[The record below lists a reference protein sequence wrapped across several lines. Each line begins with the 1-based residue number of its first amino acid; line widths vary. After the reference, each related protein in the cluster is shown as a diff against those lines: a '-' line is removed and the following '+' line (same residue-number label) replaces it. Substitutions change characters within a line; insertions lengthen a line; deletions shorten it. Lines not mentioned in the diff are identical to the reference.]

1 MSAGVAM
8 NDIDGGWAARLG
20 AMVLVMAWALPA
32 YAHAHGSSGYYQPI
46 VIVPVDD
53 SRNKACL
60 AGVPADP
67 DDVQKAKER
76 IERTMAAYFALTPQS
91 SAEDIRAV
99 FDRDKKDVA
108 WKFDGA
114 STPIEQIGPKFQMP
128 PQQRMVI
135 ATVVGGDAQ
144 TARAIWAVT
153 PASGSGTEYYA
164 GDFINEGWLG
174 GWKIW
179 HLAIFPESKKPDTPS
194 AYCHFDPDQAF

>member
-1 MSAGVAM
+1 MIRDVGIVWTLRCCALVSAIACVH
-8 NDIDGGWAARLG
+8 
-20 AMVLVMAWALPA
+20 PA
-32 YAHAHGSSGYYQPI
+32 FAHGHGSSGYYQPI
-46 VIVPVDD
+46 MIVPVDD

-67 DDVQKAKER
+67 DDVQRAKER

-91 SAEDIRAV
+91 PAGDIRAL
-99 FDRDKKDVA
+99 FDGDKKDIV
-108 WKFDGA
+108 WKRDGA
-114 STPIEQIGPKFQMP
+114 STPVDQIGARLEAP
-128 PQQRMVI
+128 PQKRTLI
-135 ATVVGGDAQ
+135 ATVMGGDAQ

-164 GDFINEGWLG
+164 GDFVNEGWLG

>member
-1 MSAGVAM
+1 MM
-8 NDIDGGWAARLG
+8 RDGGIVWAC
-20 AMVLVMAWALPA
+20 ALAFATVCVHPA
-32 YAHAHGSSGYYQPI
+32 FAHGSSGHYQPI
-46 VIVPVDD
+46 MIVPVDD